1 VEAGEPEDQAPGHH
15 TTCREFK
22 ASLGHRDP
30 IFKKLLLLSINGLMG
45 SHVLGC
51 RFLVA
56 DVKKEQI
63 APALYF
69 ISVCFMNR

>member
-1 VEAGEPEDQAPGHH
+1 
-15 TTCREFK
+15 
-22 ASLGHRDP
+22 
-30 IFKKLLLLSINGLMG
+30 MG